1 MATFRRGQTEPGGA
15 SEYLNDLPDSPTK
28 DYAVS
33 AFATEISRE
42 DPEVAVQWAT
52 SIQDEA
58 SRVSTLES
66 TASSWYRQDQEAALQ
81 WIEQSNL
88 PQESIENITAPPE
101 RGNRGNFFR
110 RFRDR

>member
-1 MATFRRGQTEPGGA
+1 MATFRRGQTEPGGG

-33 AFATEISRE
+33 AFAREISRE
-42 DPEVAVQWAT
+42 DPEVAMQWAT

-58 SRVSTLES
+58 SCVSTLES
-66 TASSWYRQDQEAALQ
+66 IARNWYRQDQEAAQQ

-88 PQESIENITAPPE
+88 PRESVEKITAPSE
-101 RGNRGNFFR
+101 RGNRGDFFS